1 MVYKDILT
9 DVMTTFS
16 KDPKVKFIGY
26 NVRYGYRFDGTLK
39 NCNQD
44 SLWETPVA
52 ENLIMGLGMGMSLE
66 GFFPIVCIERVNFL
80 WVCMDALVNHLD
92 KAEKLGWPPLKMII
106 RTSIRGTKPLNAGIQ
121 HTGDYSEIFKNL
133 FSFPVITLKNKDE
146 IATEYHKA
154 FTRNGPTMLIEYHEL
169 YKS

>member
-1 MVYKDILT
+1 MTYKEILT
-9 DVMTTFS
+9 EVMRSFS
-16 KDPKVKFIGY
+16 KVDNVRFLGY
-26 NVRYGYRFDGTLK
+26 NTKYGYHFDGTLEGLE
-39 NCNQD
+39 D
-44 SLWETPVA
+44 SCLETPVA